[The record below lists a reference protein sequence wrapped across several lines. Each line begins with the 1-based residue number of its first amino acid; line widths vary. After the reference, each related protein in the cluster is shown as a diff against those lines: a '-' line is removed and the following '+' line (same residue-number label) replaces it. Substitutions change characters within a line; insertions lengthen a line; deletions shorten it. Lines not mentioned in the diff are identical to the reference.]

1 MDLQRT
7 IGNAAVARMVEEEAE
22 YSAFGQED
30 PQPIQRSTAHAVL
43 RSPGRPLDKP
53 VRTEMEARLGSD
65 FSDVRVHDDSAARV
79 SAAEVGALA
88 YTSGNHV
95 VIGGGGADLHTLA
108 HELTH
113 VIQQRKGPVAGTD
126 NGDGLKVSDPSD
138 RFEREAEANA
148 RRAMAAPLE
157 SASARSHESPGQTRS
172 TPPASAVRNSRDPRP
187 LAELQSTMGNAAVSQ
202 LITVSRMMTE
212 DDFKQSTATF
222 GPRGRSEI
230 TKVDNALKAFYALPD
245 TRPGVR
251 LLALK
256 DIVKACADYADHKAE
271 GGARVGGAQQLGEQ
285 AKAVQAQLDPEAVFR
300 DLLTELDR
308 MMSEGKNPDLDIRM
322 PAGEA
327 QKAAQ
332 AVPAEQFHAMMGD
345 FVQKLG
351 ALREDQALPEET
363 RAVIGELMAVVPL
376 VTVMQYPQGGMP
388 GMKLNPT
395 TGDGGPAFTF
405 NVDTQARGGTSFL
418 LGHIAHEL
426 THVAAHQAFG
436 SSPVM
441 ELVQSGATNE
451 EVAAL
456 AAERKQAL
464 SDLKSELAGNPE
476 FDEFQQG
483 MLEEKLV
490 YGAQP
495 HKLERYADSFEKAGK
510 ITAAQKERLVGWGK
524 AAGDASGT
532 LVEYDTVLN
541 QMLIYLHMWQIDQHN
556 PFYVRLRAVAQA
568 AYDRRSRA
576 RQPTG
581 QPVDQSS

>member
-7 IGNAAVARMVEEEAE
+7 IGNAAVARMVEEEAG
-22 YSAFGQED
+22 YSAFGQEN
-30 PQPIQRSTAHAVL
+30 PQPVQRSTVHTVL
-43 RSPGRPLDKP
+43 RSPGRRLDEP

-65 FSDVRVHDDSAARV
+65 FSDVRVHDDSAARA
-79 SAAEVGALA
+79 SAADVGARA

-95 VIGGGGADLHTLA
+95 VIGAGGADLHTLA

-148 RRAMAAPLE
+148 RRAMAAPSD
-157 SASARSHESPGQTRS
+157 SASAPFRESPGQTRS
-172 TPPASAVRNSRDPRP
+172 TPPASPVRNSRDPRP

-245 TRPGVR
+245 ARQGAR

-256 DIVKACADYADHKAE
+256 DIVKACGDYVAHKAE
-271 GGARVGGAQQLGEQ
+271 GGARVGGTQQLGQQ
-285 AKAVQAQLDPEAVFR
+285 AAAAQGQLDPEAVFR
-300 DLLTELDR
+300 GLLTEVDR
-308 MMSEGKNPDLDIRM
+308 MMSEGQNPDLDIRM

-332 AVPAEQFHAMMGD
+332 AVPAERFHAMMGD

-351 ALREDQALPEET
+351 ALHEDQTLPVET

-395 TGDGGPAFTF
+395 TDGGGPAFTF

-451 EVAAL
+451 EVAEL

-464 SDLKSELAGNPE
+464 SDLKSALAGNPE

-541 QMLIYLHMWQIDQHN
+541 QMLIYLHMWQISQDN

-576 RQPTG
+576 RQHTG
-581 QPVDQSS
+581 QSADQS

>member
-1 MDLQRT
+1 MQT
-7 IGNAAVARMVEEEAE
+7 Q
-22 YSAFGQED
+22 SK
-30 PQPIQRSTAHAVL
+30 PPP
-43 RSPGRPLDKP
+43 SP
-53 VRTEMEARLGSD
+53 
-65 FSDVRVHDDSAARV
+65 
-79 SAAEVGALA
+79 
-88 YTSGNHV
+88 
-95 VIGGGGADLHTLA
+95 
-108 HELTH
+108 
-113 VIQQRKGPVAGTD
+113 
-126 NGDGLKVSDPSD
+126 
-138 RFEREAEANA
+138 
-148 RRAMAAPLE
+148 
-157 SASARSHESPGQTRS
+157 
-172 TPPASAVRNSRDPRP
+172 VRNSRGPRT
-187 LAELQSTMGNAAVSQ
+187 LGDMQGTMGNAAVSK

-212 DDFKQSTATF
+212 GEFKQSTSAS
-222 GPRGRSEI
+222 GLRGRSEI
-230 TKVDNALKAFYALPD
+230 TNVDKALRAFYALPD
-245 TRPGVR
+245 TRQGAR

-256 DIVKACADYADHKAE
+256 DIIKACGDYTAHKAE
-271 GGARVGGAQQLGEQ
+271 AGARVEGAQQLGRQ
-285 AKAVQAQLDPEAVFR
+285 AEAAQGQLDPEAVFR

-332 AVPAEQFHAMMGD
+332 AIPAERFHEMMGE

-351 ALREDQALPEET
+351 ALREDRTLPEET
-363 RAVIGELMAVVPL
+363 HRVIEELMAVVPL

-388 GMKLNPT
+388 GMKH
-395 TGDGGPAFTF
+395 TGATEGGDPAFTF

-441 ELVQSGATNE
+441 ELVQSGATDQ

-456 AAERKQAL
+456 AAERKKAL
-464 SDLKSELAGNPE
+464 NDLKAALAGNPE
-476 FDEFQQG
+476 FDDFQRG

-510 ITAAQKERLVGWGK
+510 IDAAQKERLVGWGK

-541 QMLIYLHMWQIDQHN
+541 QMLIYLHMWQTSQDN
-556 PFYVRLRAVAQA
+556 PFYVRLRTAAQA

-576 RQPTG
+576 LRAKEQPKA
-581 QPVDQSS
+581 QPKESESST